1 MLLPKHHQF
10 ARQLFRLCQDLMS
23 MVVSVVTYLRPKLKP
38 WVSEGLF
45 SLTKKGEKFD
55 QKTSAVQKKKLTR
68 SRPGPERTH
77 SKVDCK
83 GPEGSVT

>member
-1 MLLPKHHQF
+1 
-10 ARQLFRLCQDLMS
+10 MS
-23 MVVSVVTYLRPKLKP
+23 KVVSVVTYLRLQLWA

-45 SLTKKGEKFD
+45 SWTKKAEKSD
-55 QKTSAVQKKKLTR
+55 LKTSTIQKKKLTW
-68 SRPGPERTH
+68 SRPVPKRTH

>member
-1 MLLPKHHQF
+1 
-10 ARQLFRLCQDLMS
+10 MS
-23 MVVSVVTYLRPKLKP
+23 MVVSVVTYLRSEL
-38 WVSEGLF
+38 WAWISEGLF
-45 SLTKKGEKFD
+45 SLTKKAEKSD

>member
-1 MLLPKHHQF
+1 
-10 ARQLFRLCQDLMS
+10 MS
-23 MVVSVVTYLRPKLKP
+23 MVVSVVTYLRSEL
-38 WVSEGLF
+38 WAWISEGLF
-45 SLTKKGEKFD
+45 SLTKKAEKSD

-68 SRPGPERTH
+68 SRPGPKRTH

>member
-1 MLLPKHHQF
+1 
-10 ARQLFRLCQDLMS
+10 MS
-23 MVVSVVTYLRPKLKP
+23 KVVSVVTYLRPKLWA

-45 SLTKKGEKFD
+45 SWTKKAEKSD
-55 QKTSAVQKKKLTR
+55 LKTSTIQKKKLTW
-68 SRPGPERTH
+68 SRPVPERTH